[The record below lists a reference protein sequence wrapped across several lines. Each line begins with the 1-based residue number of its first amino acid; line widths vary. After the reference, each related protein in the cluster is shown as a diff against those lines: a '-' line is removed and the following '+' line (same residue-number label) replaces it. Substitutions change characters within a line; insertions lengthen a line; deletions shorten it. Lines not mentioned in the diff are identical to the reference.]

1 MRKKIENHIKE
12 NIKEYIIFALI
23 LIIGLFIGTM
33 VLNNS
38 NELQRQEISEYLND
52 FNTQVKE
59 GSRVNYSS
67 MLFEIIKNDIKL
79 IFLITFFS
87 VSIVGVPALYIIIGY
102 KGFSLGYTISA
113 ITATFGIGKGILF
126 SISLMLFSK
135 IVEIPAIFYLALSGI
150 KMFKTIIKDRSKD
163 NIKYAVTR
171 YMGNL
176 IIAIILFLLSAFLET
191 YLSTNLFIN
200 ISKYL

>member
-38 NELQRQEISEYLND
+38 NEIQRQEISEYLND
-52 FNTQVKE
+52 FNTQIKE
-59 GSRVNYSS
+59 GSRVNYSN

-79 IFLITFFS
+79 IFLITFLS
-87 VSIVGVPALYIIIGY
+87 VSIVGMPALYIIIGY

-113 ITATFGIGKGILF
+113 ISATFGTGKGILF

-176 IIAIILFLLSAFLET
+176 IIAIILFLISAFLET